1 MDEYSMFLYPCM
13 HAHTHARTHTHTHTH
28 THTLAVFHCPVSGY
42 VTSQV
47 VIKDKM
53 VSNVACNYMF
63 MGQL

>member
-1 MDEYSMFLYPCM
+1 MFLYPRM
-13 HAHTHARTHTHTHTH
+13 HAHMH

-47 VIKDKM
+47 ARKDKM
-53 VSNVACNYMF
+53 VSNVACNYVV